1 MYIKKLI
8 LPIKINLV
16 KERMS
21 ILNAISIAIQGI
33 PLEITEKEANII
45 KVKLIFK
52 K

>member
-1 MYIKKLI
+1 
-8 LPIKINLV
+8 
-16 KERMS
+16 MS
-21 ILNAISIAIQGI
+21 ILNAISIAIHGI